1 MKYELPSTE
10 LIVIEENNYLKF
22 GEYLNDM
29 QCDDTTNKLCLDDLE
44 YVKKLQQENKQI
56 QERIEYLERSNNRRE
71 DTIFEQSQK
80 ISDLE
85 DKLSKIETLI
95 INHNCDTG
103 DIYYKYNSKFLK
115 SELKQRILEIV
126 YELESYSNVKD

>member
-44 YVKKLQQENKQI
+44 YIKKLQQENKQLKDNWVKLKEYMI
-56 QERIEYLERSNNRRE
+56 KEQARIVIENTNE
-71 DTIFEQSQK
+71 DEFVYT
-80 ISDLE
+80 DLLN
-85 DKLSKIETLI
+85 KM
-95 INHNCDTG
+95 
-103 DIYYKYNSKFLK
+103 
-115 SELKQRILEIV
+115 R
-126 YELESYSNVKD
+126 ELEGSDSNE

>member
-44 YVKKLQQENKQI
+44 YVKKLQQENEKLKIQI
-56 QERIEYLERSNNRRE
+56 SAREEEYRE
-71 DTIFEQSQK
+71 
-80 ISDLE
+80 LE
-85 DKLSKIETLI
+85 DNWNKLKECLKDVMNSCDAEDKDFVETILDIMQEIEQGS
-95 INHNCDTG
+95 DS
-103 DIYYKYNSKFLK
+103 D
-115 SELKQRILEIV
+115 E
-126 YELESYSNVKD
+126 